1 MVTSHKILPI
11 YINQNQNKSEIK
23 NIYFSVLTGAEPKE
37 ATATMKYN
45 RNRNI
50 FTTQLQIPD
59 IDVEAGIKIG
69 MTDSNVKGKSLTI
82 EFSNK
87 NVPQLSLT
95 GRAK

>member
-1 MVTSHKILPI
+1 MTPG
-11 YINQNQNKSEIK
+11 NQP
-23 NIYFSVLTGAEPKE
+23 TE

-50 FTTQLQIPD
+50 FTTQIQIPD
-59 IDVEAGIKIG
+59 IDIEAGVKMG
-69 MTDSNVKGKSLTI
+69 VTDSNSKGKSIFL

-87 NVPQLSLT
+87 NVQQLSLI